1 MAIYRST
8 IFLNRFI
15 LTPLA
20 YYLVRMLLL
29 TVSIKSLNEDILIN
43 HLENG
48 GKAIIALWHQRFF
61 PLIGYAKK
69 FRIYEPS
76 AIISLSNDGDL
87 MTQVAVR
94 LGVRP
99 IRGSSSRGGAGALFA
114 LVRDLAQH
122 PLSVHSVDGP
132 RGPKGIVKT
141 GLIKVAQLSQAA
153 IFPLYITVDHAW
165 ILNSWD
171 RFLIPKPFSH
181 VLIHWDHPVPV
192 PRKMDKKTFED
203 IRLEVEERMTR
214 GHGDGDQS
222 LGWKHPL

>member
-1 MAIYRST
+1 MAIYRNS
-8 IFLNRFI
+8 IFINRFI

-20 YYLVRMLLL
+20 YHLVRVLLQ
-29 TVSIKSLNEDILIN
+29 TVRIKTVNEDILIN

-48 GKAIIALWHQRFF
+48 GKAVVALWHQRFF
-61 PLIGYAKK
+61 PLIGYTNK
-69 FRIYEPS
+69 FSIYEPS

-114 LVRDLAQH
+114 MVRDLAQH

-141 GLIKVAQLSQAA
+141 GLIKIAQLSRAA
-153 IFPLYITVDHAW
+153 IIPLYIAVDHAW
-165 ILNSWD
+165 VLNSWD
-171 RFLIPKPFSH
+171 RFIIPKPFSH
-181 VLIHWDHPVPV
+181 VLLRWDHPVLV
-192 PRKMDKKTFED
+192 PRKMDKQTFENL
-203 IRLEVEERMTR
+203 RLEVEEKMKR
-214 GHGDGDQS
+214 GHAEGDLS
-222 LGWKHPL
+222 LGWKQPL